1 MDRAFLEE
9 LGLTVREAEDGV
21 VEADLELNSGQCVN
35 PLTRKFINRAT
46 FTVIGERLIVVDP
59 PELLGAPPV
68 QLAHLTRGTALED
81 LLVKT
86 LNDSIFQLQRRS
98 AELSA
103 LGISPNVDPTSL
115 RLSAEL
121 TAGDYVFTIGTDR
134 VGNFRVVRALRGE
147 SDLTVSS
154 VESFELSEFR
164 EKVALENWLLA
175 LFGETPARPPPP
187 VDPVP
192 EGMEGKVNYG
202 LLVEAFGK
210 LAQVPPR
217 TSIEVMVEL
226 KIKGE
231 PYRFAAARIE
241 GTLFRGLLAGTQG
254 KVWAERFE
262 LRDFPGVK
270 NLVSKVMGVGVDSVE
285 VLP

>member
-1 MDRAFLEE
+1 VDRAFLEE

-46 FTVIGERLIVVDP
+46 FTVLGERLIVVDP

-68 QLAHLTRGTALED
+68 HLAHLTRGSALED

-115 RLSAEL
+115 QLSAEL
-121 TAGDYVFTIGTDR
+121 TAGDYLFTIGTDR

-147 SDLTVSS
+147 ADLTVSS

-164 EKVALENWLLA
+164 ERAALENWLLA
-175 LFGETPARPPPP
+175 LFGETPLRPPPSAAS
-187 VDPVP
+187 VP

-231 PYRFAAARIE
+231 PFRFAAARIE
-241 GTLFRGLLAGTQG
+241 GTLFRGLLAGTHG

-270 NLVSKVMGVGVDSVE
+270 NLVSKVMGVGVDVVE